1 MNTTQIRAAVVH
13 TAVKEK
19 LRKIEAEYMNEI
31 SSLKAVALRRC
42 SMFAS
47 RRTPERAE
55 EYLKVNY
62 CAAQNALEGQLLVDI
77 RRIRGLNKLIQ
88 LSTNQVIEVDEETA
102 FWLWCDE
109 EVPNISVSREVL

>member
-19 LRKIEAEYMNEI
+19 LRKIEATYLADIEDLN
-31 SSLKAVALRRC
+31 ARALQRC

-47 RRTPERAE
+47 RRTPERAALF
-55 EYLKVNY
+55 LKDNY
-62 CAAQNALEGQLLVDI
+62 CGAQYELETQLAKDI

-88 LSTNQVIEVDEETA
+88 LSTNQVIEVDEDTA